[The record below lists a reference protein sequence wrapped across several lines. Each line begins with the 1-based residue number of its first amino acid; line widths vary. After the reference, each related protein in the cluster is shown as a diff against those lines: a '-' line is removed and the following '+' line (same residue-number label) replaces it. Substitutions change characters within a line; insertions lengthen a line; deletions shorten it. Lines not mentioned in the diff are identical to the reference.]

1 MRLTPLA
8 LLLLL
13 AGCAGHLPPDLLKP
27 RAVTTE
33 IPVLNWPM
41 VELEVVDERWN
52 SAVAHEALVSAIEST
67 IRRAASVSSPADSPD
82 LRLTV
87 TVVRHEAAFAGGGS
101 PWWTG
106 ATELR
111 AVLKSANG
119 DTIANWTV
127 QDTSQEWNVWGYSSG
142 TDAAQ
147 DSLKDGLRTLL
158 HRMAAQVQF
167 GKPLPSGAVILRP
180 STIAPSEQEPSAP
193 APAGHPMLCR
203 ERAKSAPTRELW
215 IVEYRRC
222 MAGD

>member
-1 MRLTPLA
+1 
-8 LLLLL
+8 
-13 AGCAGHLPPDLLKP
+13 
-27 RAVTTE
+27 
-33 IPVLNWPM
+33 M

-82 LRLTV
+82 LWLTV

-111 AVLKSANG
+111 AVLKSTNG

-158 HRMAAQVQF
+158 RRLAAEVQF
-167 GKPLPSGAVILRP
+167 GRVLHPSGAVILRP
-180 STIAPSEQEPSAP
+180 SIPSASDQSESEP
-193 APAGHPMLCR
+193 AVEPGAAPPDIICR
-203 ERAKSAPTRELW
+203 QRADWALGGRDRWLEA
-215 IVEYRRC
+215 YRRC
-222 MAGD
+222 LAGD